1 MPCFLTTKNKEQT
14 IVYLSWMGLIK
25 YWTFSTKELKSLNGK
40 HFCQKPQTDTNS
52 SLVYQTL

>member
-40 HFCQKPQTDTNS
+40 HFCQKASDR
-52 SLVYQTL
+52 Y

>member
-25 YWTFSTKELKSLNGK
+25 YWTFSTKELKSLNSK
-40 HFCQKPQTDTNS
+40 HLGQKASEDTNP